1 VIANPADDAAP
12 QWQPPVRV
20 VASPRRRKTVS
31 ARMTGGILEL
41 RVPLS
46 MPEPE
51 RRRWAERMR
60 QRNDRYFGGR
70 LRWSSVAFA
79 GQQQRW
85 GSCSFTAGVI
95 RISSRAARLPGWVV
109 DYILVHELAHL
120 VHADHGPRF
129 WELVNR
135 YPAAERARGYLM
147 ALDHVS
153 CLEEERKSLL
163 FEHVPQQLGTTLPP
177 VE

>member
-1 VIANPADDAAP
+1 
-12 QWQPPVRV
+12 
-20 VASPRRRKTVS
+20 
-31 ARMTGGILEL
+31 MTGGILEL

-60 QRNDRYFGGR
+60 QRIERQVRRARPTDARLGKRARELNDRYFGGR